1 MLIDMSDKEIVIE
14 TLSRLPESVS
24 LSEIQEELRILAA
37 IRKAQAEADAGN
49 VVPHSEAVKMVEGW
63 ASK

>member
-1 MLIDMSDKEIVIE
+1 MSDKKMVME

-24 LSEIQEELRILAA
+24 LSEIQEQLRILAA

-49 VVPHSEAVKMVEGW
+49 VVPHREAVKMVEGW

>member
-1 MLIDMSDKEIVIE
+1 MLVDMSDKEVVIE

-37 IRKAQAEADAGN
+37 IRKGQAEADAGN
-49 VVPHSEAVKMVEGW
+49 VVPHSEAVNMVKGW
-63 ASK
+63 ASR

>member
-1 MLIDMSDKEIVIE
+1 MVIE

-37 IRKAQAEADAGN
+37 IRKGEAEADAGN
-49 VVPHSEAVKMVEGW
+49 VVPHSEAVKMVESW
-63 ASK
+63 ATKYAGQNQQ